1 MNAMYNNFFFYV
13 YKFISKRIS
22 CKRTCKENKIFM
34 PRVIKLKMVENIRMD
49 GKDKLEKFSKKFQKK
64 KARKHGP

>member
-1 MNAMYNNFFFYV
+1 
-13 YKFISKRIS
+13 
-22 CKRTCKENKIFM
+22 M

-64 KARKHGP
+64 KKTWSLASP

>member
-1 MNAMYNNFFFYV
+1 
-13 YKFISKRIS
+13 
-22 CKRTCKENKIFM
+22 M

-64 KARKHGP
+64 KQENMVLS